1 MRNVLAMLC
10 LALALAG
17 CNKKEADGWSRFR
30 IPEGSHSSSSSLE
43 WTRRD
48 VISFEFEFDSTA
60 VYETAD
66 PVNQYDVNKLFG
78 VSDGGLHTR
87 NSARF
92 GWRWVDGHLEVMAF
106 THLNGVFHFEK
117 ICDAEIGRV
126 YSGSI
131 SLGKGYSFW
140 CTDGSES
147 HQVSMERWAQAG
159 GSRYY
164 LWPYFGGDESAPHDI
179 TVKIRYVR

>member
-1 MRNVLAMLC
+1 MRKAIFILC
-10 LALALAG
+10 IALGLAG
-17 CNKKEADGWSRFR
+17 CNKKGDGGWTRFA
-30 IPEGSHSSSSSLE
+30 IEKGGHSSSNSLE

-78 VSDGGLHTR
+78 VSDGGFHTR

-92 GWRWVDGHLEVMAF
+92 GWRWVDGRLEVMAY

-131 SLGKGYSFW
+131 SLGDAYSFS
-140 CTDGSES
+140 CTDGAQA
-147 HQVSMERWAQAG
+147 HLVSMERWAPVK